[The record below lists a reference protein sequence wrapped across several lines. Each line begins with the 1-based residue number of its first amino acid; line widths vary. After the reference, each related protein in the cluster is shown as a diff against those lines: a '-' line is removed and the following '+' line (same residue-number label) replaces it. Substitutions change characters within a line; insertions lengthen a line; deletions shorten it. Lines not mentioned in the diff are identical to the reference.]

1 MQDDVR
7 TLLLMLL
14 EVAVKD
20 WRGCAAAAARR
31 QQRSRSVVGEALEL
45 VAANVGERQRAE
57 AGRAKTARVLGKMAQ
72 FLTPAV
78 P

>member
-1 MQDDVR
+1 MMQDVVR

-31 QQRSRSVVGEALEL
+31 QQRSRSVVGEALEARETEADGL
-45 VAANVGERQRAE
+45 VSCGTLR
-57 AGRAKTARVLGKMAQ
+57 
-72 FLTPAV
+72 
-78 P
+78 